1 MTRVSKTFLELS
13 QIHTRAGRWLCEEH
27 ALTCGCAA
35 SKSRLRRGQLAE
47 LQRRSQGQCLE
58 DTRHFVDAMSTVDAR
73 TDEERKNGY
82 QNRDAEEDRETETG
96 NGRGFMKERPE
107 ICWQEHHP
115 EPCLSRPGS
124 VDGRQICERSDA
136 VISGKDPVYMRLW
149 LKMDDSC
156 NGSGLVRVYG

>member
-1 MTRVSKTFLELS
+1 
-13 QIHTRAGRWLCEEH
+13 
-27 ALTCGCAA
+27 
-35 SKSRLRRGQLAE
+35 
-47 LQRRSQGQCLE
+47 
-58 DTRHFVDAMSTVDAR
+58 MSTVDAR

-156 NGSGLVRVYG
+156 NGSGLVRVYGSCITRWGTHWELTVLKWSAAHRKRTCPRAETILRPPTVPPTAFEM